1 VSSKFFQ
8 VSALCFS
15 ALILAGVRPAFA
27 QVEDGK
33 TEDGWQFAASVY
45 LWGASISGETRSGT
59 GISVELEDLLS
70 HLEMVFMGS
79 FEARKGKWSLLS
91 DVIYLDLSGDKS
103 VTVDIPIGPGIPV
116 TTDASVDLTSWILHL
131 AGGYN
136 LLTNGKSRLDLIAGA
151 RYLDLDADV
160 FLSLQSL
167 GPGQSVN
174 FSVSDSLWDGIVG
187 VKGRFA
193 LSERWFLP
201 YYFDIGAGD
210 SDFTWQASAG
220 VSFQAAKWADIGL
233 VYRYLDWEFES
244 DSLINDFNVSGP
256 ALGAVFRF

>member
-27 QVEDGK
+27 QVEDDK
-33 TEDGWQFAASVY
+33 TEGGWQFAASVY
-45 LWGASISGETRSGT
+45 LWGASIGGETRSGT

-79 FEARKGKWSLLS
+79 FEARKGKWSLFT
-91 DVIYLDLSGDKS
+91 DAIYLDLSGS
-103 VTVDIPIGPGIPV
+103 ETITVSIPIGPGIPV
-116 TTDASVDLTSWILHL
+116 TTSGSVDLASWILHL
-131 AGGYN
+131 TGGYN
-136 LLTNGKSRLDLIAGA
+136 LLTNGKSKLDLIAGA

-160 FLSLQSL
+160 FLGFESL

-174 FSVSDSLWDGIVG
+174 FSVSASVWDGIVG
-187 VKGRFA
+187 VKGRIA
-193 LSERWFLP
+193 LSDRWFLP
-201 YYFDIGAGD
+201 YYLDIGAGD

-220 VSFQAAKWADIGL
+220 VSFQAAKWADIRL
-233 VYRYLDWEFES
+233 VYRYLAWEFES
-244 DSLINDFNVSGP
+244 GSLINDFDISGP